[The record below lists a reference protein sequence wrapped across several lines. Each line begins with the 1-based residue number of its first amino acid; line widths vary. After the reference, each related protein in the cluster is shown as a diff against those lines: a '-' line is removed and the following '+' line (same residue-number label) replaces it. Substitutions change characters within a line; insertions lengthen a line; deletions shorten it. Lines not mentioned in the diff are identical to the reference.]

1 MNKRPRS
8 ITVISCIFLA
18 AGFIGLAYHA
28 TEFNARSPFEY
39 DVVWVCFVRLLAIL
53 CGVFMLRGSNW
64 PRWLLVVW
72 LGYHVIL
79 SVLHTPFELLVHFFA
94 PWRQRIFDPRHRRR
108 RFPKQMI
115 HQWLNKRT
123 AANRRLAGPSGGL
136 GEFQRDCCSRSAA
149 RAGPIKERIQGG
161 LPLWIQ
167 TSL

>member
-79 SVLHTPFELLVHFFA
+79 SVLHTPFELLVHSLLFA
-94 PWRQRIFDPRHRRR
+94 GVLYSLFRPQASVYFRPTSTPSRIPETDDSPV
-108 RFPKQMI
+108 
-115 HQWLNKRT
+115 
-123 AANRRLAGPSGGL
+123 A
-136 GEFQRDCCSRSAA
+136 
-149 RAGPIKERIQGG
+149 
-161 LPLWIQ
+161 
-167 TSL
+167 